1 MDLGGVI
8 GNKVQAMTVEV
19 SALSTNEVAPL
30 SPVVE
35 GHNTDTS

>member
-8 GNKVQAMTVEV
+8 GNKVQAMAVEV
-19 SALSTNEVAPL
+19 STFSINEVVPL